1 MIITERDGEL
11 WLVRQ
16 YDHGQQAGEMARRWG
31 DGSVNRPKLDESVC
45 LGIEKHDVGW
55 VEPDTEVLYDPGTGR
70 PVSFTQI
77 DLRKHLEFYRNG
89 YKHALALDPY
99 SGLMVGMHWI
109 GLYTRRFGYDPTFAY
124 EIPEELVPTFED
136 AITRQEKEWVDI
148 KRGLWS
154 TEERRRDFEDRI
166 WMHYELVQVMDRL
179 SLFLHMTDLGER
191 AETVLGPMRFR
202 VDAPMSQLSVRSHG
216 DGEVSI
222 DPFPFEEEFR
232 TSITVRRIPDRSY
245 ETHES
250 LRETLEETGD
260 EKIELLIRPLSRSKT
275 P

>member
-1 MIITERDGEL
+1 MIITRRDGEL

-16 YDHGQQAGEMARRWG
+16 YDHAQQAAGMARRWG
-31 DGSVNRPKLDESVC
+31 DGSIERPKLDQSVC

-55 VEPDTEVLYDPGTGR
+55 VEPDTEVLYNPGTGR

-77 DLRKHLEFYRNG
+77 DLRNHLEFYRNG
-89 YKHALALDPY
+89 YERALALDPY

-124 EIPEELVPTFED
+124 DIPEDLVPTFNE

-154 TEERRRDFEDRI
+154 TNERRRDFEDRV

-179 SLFLHMTDLGER
+179 SLFLHMTDLGEQ

-202 VDAPMSQLSVRSHG
+202 VDAPMNPLSVRYHG
-216 DGEVSI
+216 DKEVSV

-232 TSITVRRIPDRSY
+232 TAITVRRIPDRAY

-250 LRETLEETGD
+250 LRETLEETED
-260 EKIELLIRPLSRSKT
+260 ETIELLIRSSARSET